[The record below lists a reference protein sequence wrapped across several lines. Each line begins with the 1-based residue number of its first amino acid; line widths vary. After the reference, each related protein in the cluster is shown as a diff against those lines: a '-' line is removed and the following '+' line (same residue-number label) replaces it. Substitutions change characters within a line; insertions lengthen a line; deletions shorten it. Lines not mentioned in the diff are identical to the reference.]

1 MNDALAVALA
11 VLLLAGNAF
20 FVGAEFALISTRRE
34 QLEPKVAAGTR
45 GARTALKA
53 VEQVSLMMAGAQLGI
68 TICSLG
74 LGAVGE
80 PAVAHLLERPFAAAG
95 MPEELLH
102 PIAFTLAL
110 MIVVGLHMVLGEMVP
125 KNIALAGPARSA
137 LLLGPPLFAVV
148 RLLRPVIAALNHLSD
163 AVLRLIRVEPKSEVT
178 SAYTSEQ
185 VQDLVAESHDEGLL
199 DEEEHQLLTGAL
211 HFEER
216 TAAAVTL
223 PRDRLVTVTP
233 QATAGELRDLCVR
246 TGFSRFP
253 VLDGDDVD
261 GYVHVKD
268 LAATDR
274 YLPDSP
280 LPAELVRPLATV
292 RAGERLHDVLAAMQA
307 GGSHMGRVEDDTG
320 RLVGVVAL
328 EDVLEE
334 LVGEVQDATQETADR
349 ARERPDPAL
358 AT

>member
-11 VLLLAGNAF
+11 VFLLAGNAF
-20 FVGAEFALISTRRE
+20 FVGAEFALISVRRE

-95 MPEELLH
+95 MPEELLR
-102 PIAFTLAL
+102 PIAFALAL
-110 MIVVGLHMVLGEMVP
+110 TIVVGLHMVLGEMVP
-125 KNIALAGPARSA
+125 KNIALAGPVRSA

-178 SAYTSEQ
+178 SAYTAEQ
-185 VQDLVAESHDEGLL
+185 VQDLVAESHGEGLL

-211 HFEER
+211 DFQER

-223 PRDRLVTVTP
+223 RSDQLVTVTS
-233 QATAGELRDLCVR
+233 QATAGQLRDLCVS

-253 VLDGDDVD
+253 VVD
-261 GYVHVKD
+261 ETGISGYVHVKD

-274 YLPDSP
+274 YPPDSP
-280 LPAELVRPLATV
+280 LPDELIRPLITV
-292 RAGERLHDVLAAMQA
+292 TADSPLHDVLATMRA
-307 GGSHMGRVEDDTG
+307 GGSHLGRVENHRGET
-320 RLVGVVAL
+320 VGVLAL

-334 LVGEVQDATQETADR
+334 LMGEVQDATRGTGDNTR
-349 ARERPDPAL
+349 RPGHP
-358 AT
+358 TSTG

>member
-1 MNDALAVALA
+1 MNDALAVVLA

-34 QLEPKVAAGTR
+34 QLEPEVAAGTR

-102 PIAFTLAL
+102 PVAFTLGL

-148 RLLRPVIAALNHLSD
+148 RVLRPVIAGLNSLSD
-163 AVLRLIRVEPKSEVT
+163 GVLRLIRVEPKSEVT
-178 SAYTSEQ
+178 SAYTADQ
-185 VQDLVAESHDEGLL
+185 VQDLLAESHDEGLL
-199 DEEEHQLLTGAL
+199 DDEEHQLLTGAL
-211 HFEER
+211 QFQER
-216 TAAAVTL
+216 TAASVTL
-223 PRDRLVTVTP
+223 SPVDLVTVTR

-253 VLDGDDVD
+253 VVDGEALG

-274 YLPDSP
+274 YLPDSA
-280 LPAELVRPLATV
+280 LPATLVRPLATV
-292 RAGERLHDVLAAMQA
+292 LADSPLHDVLATMQA
-307 GGSHMGRVEDDTG
+307 GGSHMGRVEDSRG
-320 RLVGVVAL
+320 RTLGVVAL

-334 LVGEVQDATQETADR
+334 LVGEVQDATRGARASASR
-349 ARERPDPAL
+349 ARRP
-358 AT
+358 TSSG